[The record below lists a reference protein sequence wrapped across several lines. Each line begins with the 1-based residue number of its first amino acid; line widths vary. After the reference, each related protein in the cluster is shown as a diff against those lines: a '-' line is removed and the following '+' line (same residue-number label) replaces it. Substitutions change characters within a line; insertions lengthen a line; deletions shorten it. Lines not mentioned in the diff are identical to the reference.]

1 MSDDLYWEGYNILE
15 IARRLDCSHASI
27 TRELRR
33 KHRAEGSYRPETVR
47 RSRTQMGKLMA

>member
-1 MSDDLYWEGYNILE
+1 MSNDLYWESYNILE
-15 IARRLDCSHASI
+15 IARRLDCSHSSI

-33 KHRAEGSYRPETVR
+33 NHRAEGSYRPETVR